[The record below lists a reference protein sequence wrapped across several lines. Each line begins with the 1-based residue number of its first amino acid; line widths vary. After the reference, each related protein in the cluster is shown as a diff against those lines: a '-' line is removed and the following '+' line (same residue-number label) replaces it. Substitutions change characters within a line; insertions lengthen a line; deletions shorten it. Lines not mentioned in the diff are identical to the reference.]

1 MLLLEDFLK
10 TLPKTKT
17 KPPKDTAKAVYLDIG
32 RETSR
37 VYIVSDQVS
46 YYGKGNSWV
55 EKVALKNG
63 GVTFKWHHKEDE
75 HG

>member
-1 MLLLEDFLK
+1 MLLLSDFLNS
-10 TLPKTKT
+10 LPKTKR
-17 KPPKDTAKAVYLDIG
+17 KLPKDTTKAVYLDIG

-63 GVTFKWHHKEDE
+63 GMTFKWHHKEV
-75 HG
+75 

>member
-10 TLPKTKT
+10 TLPKT